1 MNQNSIPKT
10 DSIQELA
17 TFWDSHDLTN
27 FDDELIEITEPVFI
41 KETVM
46 EIRLSSNEAK
56 TVKKIARS
64 QGIGVAELIH
74 RWVLEKTQIIQRG
87 SM

>member
-1 MNQNSIPKT
+1 MNHNSIPKT

-17 TFWDSHDLTN
+17 KFWDSHDLTE

-46 EIRLSSNEAK
+46 EIHLPSNEAN
-56 TVKKIARS
+56 TVKKMASS
-64 QGIGVAELIH
+64 QGISVADLIH
-74 RWVLEKTQIIQRG
+74 RWVLEKTQIFEP
-87 SM
+87 SH